1 MVVPR
6 LHFTDEDGPS
16 SSKRK
21 LPYRPPPQLFN
32 PAKCVHEQLIRHK
45 REHVYSYKSWRF
57 EYGLQVK
64 IFNHSSL
71 RPSRAIAPSLCRLFM
86 DAKSMA
92 GTSHLIEMSS
102 MPLPS
107 FWRFEPGDQVIIH
120 SDDFRRFGKVLSFVG
135 NDIRNPAC
143 EVDVGGEICMVPVR
157 DLEKEIIL
165 GHYIEVVAGVHLGRK
180 GFVVG
185 KSDTLLGICA
195 GQDSTGLDFRVHV
208 NSVKL
213 TVPDFSH
220 TKIPWLDVEV
230 TVESG
235 PHAGSTGS
243 VKDVTVTSAR
253 SLAIT
258 VRLSSG
264 QDCVV
269 GYHAVRERR

>member
-1 MVVPR
+1 MAYG
-6 LHFTDEDGPS
+6 LG
-16 SSKRK
+16 
-21 LPYRPPPQLFN
+21 
-32 PAKCVHEQLIRHK
+32 VHEHLIRHK
-45 REHVYSYKSWRF
+45 QDHVYSYKSWRF

-64 IFNHSSL
+64 IFNHTSL
-71 RPSRAIAPSLCRLFM
+71 HPSRKIAPSLCRLFM

-120 SDDFRRFGKVLSFVG
+120 SDDFRRFGKVLSSVDH
-135 NDIRNPAC
+135 DIRNPAC
-143 EVDVGGEICMVPVR
+143 EVDVGGEICIVPVR

-165 GHYIEVVAGVHLGRK
+165 GHYIEVLAGVHLGRK

-195 GQDSTGLDFRVHV
+195 GQDSTGLDFRVHA

-220 TKIPWLDVEV
+220 TKIPWLDVEE
-230 TVESG
+230 VEVIIQSG
-235 PHAGSTGS
+235 RFVKCNGIVKNVRRNFRGGLCLSLWVPHYRCSI
-243 VKDVTVTSAR
+243 DIDYSA
-253 SLAIT
+253 
-258 VRLSSG
+258 V
-264 QDCVV
+264 C
-269 GYHAVRERR
+269 ERW